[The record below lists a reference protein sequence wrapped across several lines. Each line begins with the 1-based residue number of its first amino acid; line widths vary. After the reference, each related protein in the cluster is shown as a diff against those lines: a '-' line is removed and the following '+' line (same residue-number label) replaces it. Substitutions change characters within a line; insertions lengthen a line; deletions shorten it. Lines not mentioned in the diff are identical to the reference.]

1 MQLHKLHSYRATIE
15 RGEHD
20 PAEPLARVERIGL
33 KAASAQQAAELAH
46 AVTGGRVVDVYRQE
60 RGQ

>member
-1 MQLHKLHSYRATIE
+1 MAAPLHSYRATIE

-20 PAEPLARVERIGL
+20 PAEPLARVERIGI

-46 AVTGGRVVDVYRQE
+46 AVTGARVVDVYRQE
-60 RGQ
+60 RGA

>member
-1 MQLHKLHSYRATIE
+1 MQAPQQHSYRATIE

-46 AVTGGRVVDVYRQE
+46 AVTGARVVDVYRQE